1 MCSVKSLSSTT
12 KASHKLLHKLFDKL
26 PMSKEQHATDAIEV
40 VISTVFHSVDHLCA
54 CVKEHAESTFTDSKK
69 KVQEV
74 LTKFLNRS
82 YGSTTNLIFDST
94 REVVVR
100 LYVTHISIPIY
111 LNLPLNFSSFSLYF
125 NLTVHQNCKPNG
137 KMK

>member
-40 VISTVFHSVDHLCA
+40 VISIIFHSVNHLCA
-54 CVKEHAESTFTDSKK
+54 CMKEHAESTFIDSKK

-82 YGSTTNLIFDST
+82 YGSTTKDIFDST
-94 REVVVR
+94 REIVVC
-100 LYVTHISIPIY
+100 L
-111 LNLPLNFSSFSLYF
+111 
-125 NLTVHQNCKPNG
+125 
-137 KMK
+137 